1 MIAEQH
7 EHQAT
12 PVYRFVDDDHAVAM
26 AREQV
31 REQAW
36 ETIEARRAHPE
47 RVDAYIPVD
56 ALSTAHS
63 VLAVEQTHGVHSQA
77 FDEHLGGLRLD
88 CGRLLA
94 EWYRKN
100 RPEFF
105 PALRHHYDEYSGEFY
120 SHGLSI
126 RQMTEN
132 ALVPIRNNHEEE
144 ARRVNERV
152 EEETVPILRSLG
164 RLALGEGIRT
174 ISECTDKALSDYA
187 ADMQAGRPEGS
198 YDGYVPQIAK
208 NMFRDVYVDMQTG
221 DRLEVQAS
229 TPGLYHTHE
238 IIQMTLAR
246 HGAIGASHMDKTR
259 LHGAQMIVSDR
270 LMDFIAR
277 LDEVASEQWCTNVF
291 MGEEV
296 PPDFTKD
303 YEAFEQEALDRQEQL
318 SAQTEVLTGFVLDLA
333 RQNYD
338 RHKAPEVVEGFVKHM
353 LLDLGKR
360 DITAAEQMFN
370 KETALG
376 LQEVAWLEE
385 QGLWE
390 QAEARMAAVQK
401 AAPGGGACGMGCG
414 IETVNMLSKEGRE
427 LSTQLKA
434 RAGDVVARDK
444 ERACVSC
451 KKVGT
456 VTYAYTSSKVNKFCT
471 SCKSFKSEQ
480 TTGRK
485 KQRSYTLVA

>member
-1 MIAEQH
+1 MLAEQL
-7 EHQAT
+7 ERT
-12 PVYRFVDDDHAVAM
+12 PHYQFIDDDPQVAQ
-26 AREQV
+26 ARHVV

-36 ETIEARRAHPE
+36 QTIEARRASPE
-47 RVDAYIPVD
+47 RAQQYIPVD
-56 ALSTAHS
+56 ALSTAHAALDVARQYGS
-63 VLAVEQTHGVHSQA
+63 DSQA
-77 FDEHLGGLRLD
+77 FTEHVQGLRLD

-105 PALRHHYDEYSGEFY
+105 PALRHTYDKNSGEFY

-144 ARRVNERV
+144 SRRVNERV

-164 RLALGEGIRT
+164 KLAMGQSVRT
-174 ISECTDKALSDYA
+174 ISECTDKALHDYA

-208 NMFRDVYVDMQTG
+208 NMFRDVYLDSNTG

-238 IIQMTLAR
+238 IIQMTLER

-259 LHGAQMIVSDR
+259 LHGSQMIVSDN
-270 LMDFIAR
+270 LMEFIAR

-296 PPDFTKD
+296 PAGYIKD
-303 YEAFEQEALDRQEQL
+303 YCAFEQEALGRQEQL
-318 SAQTEVLTGFVLDLA
+318 RKQTEILTSFVLDLA

-338 RHKAPEVVEGFVKHM
+338 RRKAPEVVENFVKHM
-353 LLDLGKR
+353 LLDLGKAN
-360 DITAAEQMFN
+360 ISAAEQMFN
-370 KETALG
+370 KETARG
-376 LQEVAWLEE
+376 LQEVALLES
-385 QGLWE
+385 QGLW
-390 QAEARMAAVQK
+390 AEAAARMSAVQK
-401 AAPGGGACGMGCG
+401 TAPGGGACGMGCG

-427 LSTQLKA
+427 LADKLKA
-434 RAGDVVARDK
+434 SAGDAVARDK

-456 VTYAYTSSKVNKFCT
+456 VTYAYSSTKVNKYCT
-471 SCKSFKSEQ
+471 SCKSFKSEH
-480 TTGRK
+480 TTGQK
-485 KQRSYTLVA
+485 KKNNYALAA